1 MILGTVVTL
10 GGLAY
15 SIFYWVYHYGELRQY
30 RSREWYFLALAIY
43 DAAAVA
49 ALATHHPCYQFADVG
64 ITAFLVN
71 LVFASFS
78 CENPK
83 DYQFVLRASLALAS
97 VALFSNIAN
106 CANGCCR

>member
-1 MILGTVVTL
+1 MILGTIVTL

-15 SIFYWVYHYGELRQY
+15 SVFYWVYHYGQLK
-30 RSREWYFLALAIY
+30 SIASKNWYFLALAMY
-43 DAAAVA
+43 DVGAVA

-71 LVFASFS
+71 VVFAAFS
-78 CENPK
+78 CS
-83 DYQFVLRASLALAS
+83 DDTRYQFVLRSSLALAF
-97 VALFSNIAN
+97 VALLSNIAN